1 MNRQKSFQN
10 ENGPAVYLVPTPIGN
25 LSEISPRQK
34 EALENADVIACEDTR
49 NSGLLL
55 KSIGIHK
62 PLIAHHEYNAHTS
75 STGILKLLEE
85 GKKVAVISDAG
96 YPLISDPG
104 SELVRLASQ
113 AGYPVIPVSGSNAA
127 LNALVASG
135 LETSHFL
142 FYGFLDAKSVRR
154 KKELESLKSLPY
166 TVIFYE
172 APHRIEKMLED
183 VKEVFGD
190 RQICL
195 ARELT
200 KLHEE
205 FLRGTISKILPLVS
219 QLKGEMVVVVQGCPQ
234 QTDRSFEETVRMASE
249 LAASGI
255 KPKQAAAKASE
266 ESGFSKNEVYQE
278 MMRQKKEQEEQ

>member
-166 TVIFYE
+166 TVIF
-172 APHRIEKMLED
+172 
-183 VKEVFGD
+183 
-190 RQICL
+190 
-195 ARELT
+195 T
-200 KLHEE
+200 K
-205 FLRGTISKILPLVS
+205 RRTA
-219 QLKGEMVVVVQGCPQ
+219 LKKCWK
-234 QTDRSFEETVRMASE
+234 T
-249 LAASGI
+249 
-255 KPKQAAAKASE
+255 
-266 ESGFSKNEVYQE
+266 
-278 MMRQKKEQEEQ
+278 